1 MANELYAVVA
11 ESADALDSGS
21 SLCKQ
26 VEVQVLSTAPYMI
39 VKESTKAPLFCFCVF
54 YGLLAGRTAV

>member
-1 MANELYAVVA
+1 
-11 ESADALDSGS
+11 
-21 SLCKQ
+21 
-26 VEVQVLSTAPYMI
+26 MI